1 MDGYTVD
8 PNVLDEY
15 ATGLDDR
22 GGRATAAADRVKQ
35 LNGGDIH
42 AFGVAVGQVLGIPTR
57 IALGVLHD
65 QVHGAAK
72 AYTDQANNVRTA
84 AKAYRG
90 SDSSQS
96 DALKSLRSPL

>member
-8 PNVLDEY
+8 PNVLD
-15 ATGLDDR
+15 
-22 GGRATAAADRVKQ
+22 
-35 LNGGDIH
+35 
-42 AFGVAVGQVLGIPTR
+42 
-57 IALGVLHD
+57 D